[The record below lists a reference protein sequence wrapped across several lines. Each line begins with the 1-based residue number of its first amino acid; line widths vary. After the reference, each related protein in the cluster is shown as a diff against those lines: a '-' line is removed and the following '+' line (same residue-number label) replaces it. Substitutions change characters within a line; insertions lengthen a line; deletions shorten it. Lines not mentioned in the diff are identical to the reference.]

1 MLGARASASRFP
13 ACQTGKPGQTFE
25 LAQTVWHPTT
35 YCRRTREFSIC
46 YCTSGTVLSVDA
58 SPNWQRMNERP
69 TVVGVW
75 LSLSLSLSLSVFLV
89 SQFCFLLVPNRVAWK
104 FKGAYAPRCVDSG
117 RDVSFLSLEIVGA
130 GRVLHRCAGGL
141 TSSPTR
147 KPAETTLVIGVI
159 LRDRICS
166 LGNEIYFRA
175 FGSYRWNAMLERWE
189 KGFILFVKARN
200 FV

>member
-75 LSLSLSLSLSVFLV
+75 LSLSLSLSLSFCV
-89 SQFCFLLVPNRVAWK
+89 SSLAILLPPRPEPGGLEVQRCICTTLRR
-104 FKGAYAPRCVDSG
+104 FRPRCL
-117 RDVSFLSLEIVGA
+117 LSLA
-130 GRVLHRCAGGL
+130 GNRRRRSCIAPLRWWPDFLTNTETSGNNSGHR
-141 TSSPTR
+141 
-147 KPAETTLVIGVI
+147 
-159 LRDRICS
+159 RDLARS
-166 LGNEIYFRA
+166 N
-175 FGSYRWNAMLERWE
+175 
-189 KGFILFVKARN
+189 LFARE
-200 FV
+200 